1 LEENKKKTV
10 IESLYS
16 QLIDEEMVK
25 AGGLL
30 SEPLLREKAQ
40 IKAEERWQQLE
51 YILTRGAE
59 CLLEQ
64 LERAESSSLIYQ
76 DLRKLQTAREQQKD
90 LKLPDSIFGE
100 GLQIGR
106 KLLECERFEESEAI
120 FQLMIILAPEVL
132 DFWFGLGMSL
142 EGMGKFD
149 KALSA
154 FDQAFEAS
162 DKRHPLPILF
172 RVECF
177 RKQSLLQEAREE
189 LRKAKEVLSFDAR
202 YASYQQ
208 QVTLLEESI

>member
-1 LEENKKKTV
+1 LEENKKKIV

-25 AGGLL
+25 AVGLL

-51 YILTRGAE
+51 RILTRGTE
-59 CLLEQ
+59 CFLQKLEST
-64 LERAESSSLIYQ
+64 ENSSFIYQ
-76 DLRKLQTAREQQKD
+76 ELRKLQTAVEQQKD
-90 LKLPDSIFGE
+90 LKIPDSIFDE
-100 GLQIGR
+100 GLQIGK
-106 KLLECERFEESEAI
+106 KLLEYEHFEESEAI
-120 FQLMIILAPEVL
+120 FQLMTILAPEVL

-162 DKRHPLPILF
+162 DQKHPLPLLF
-172 RVECF
+172 CVECF
-177 RKQSLLQEAREE
+177 RKQGLFQEARQE
-189 LRKAKEVLSFDAR
+189 LKKAKEVLSFDSR